1 MRKGGGIVKRLVEAV
16 LEDLSSR
23 EVFLFRAL
31 CAGCGAAFGNHP
43 RPFTKAGVR
52 PQTPGRQILY
62 DVLYEQEFHAA
73 RQAAIRDAAEQ
84 MNRCPVCRRLVCN
97 GCFLICEE
105 LDLCAAC
112 ADLLGQAG
120 VRVLQGMVDAAV

>member
-1 MRKGGGIVKRLVEAV
+1 MKQLVERL

-23 EVFLFRAL
+23 EVFVFRVL
-31 CAGCGAAFGNHP
+31 CSGCGGAFGNRP
-43 RPFTKAGVR
+43 RRFSKAGIDPDTR
-52 PQTPGRQILY
+52 SRQVIF
-62 DVLYEQEFHAA
+62 DALYEQEFHAA

-105 LDLCAAC
+105 LDLCVAC
-112 ADLLGQAG
+112 AELLGQAG
-120 VRVLQGMVDAAV
+120 VRVLQGMVDAVV